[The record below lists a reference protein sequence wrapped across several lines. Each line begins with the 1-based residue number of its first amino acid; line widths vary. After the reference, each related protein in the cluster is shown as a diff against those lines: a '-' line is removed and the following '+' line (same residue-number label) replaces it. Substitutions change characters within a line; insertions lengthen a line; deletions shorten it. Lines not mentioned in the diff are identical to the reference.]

1 MKKLMVLG
9 LMMFIVLVFT
19 GCSNET
25 PSGDIVAVTTNTD
38 GIQLTYSNGD
48 GYWID
53 KEDIKDGDKAINMKQ
68 AIKTYGDNYQ
78 VVELSKSDFLIVWDN
93 AKLIFNNNECVGYV
107 SLY

>member
-1 MKKLMVLG
+1 MKKLMILG
-9 LMMFIVLVFT
+9 LMMFIILVFT

-25 PSGDIVAVTTNTD
+25 ESNDITAVTTNTE

-53 KEDIKDGDKAINMKQ
+53 KEDIKDDNKGINMKQ
-68 AIKTYGDNYQ
+68 AIETYGDNYQ
-78 VVELSKSDFLIVWDN
+78 VIELSKSDFLIVWDD
-93 AKLIFNNNECVGYV
+93 AKLIFNNNECIGYV